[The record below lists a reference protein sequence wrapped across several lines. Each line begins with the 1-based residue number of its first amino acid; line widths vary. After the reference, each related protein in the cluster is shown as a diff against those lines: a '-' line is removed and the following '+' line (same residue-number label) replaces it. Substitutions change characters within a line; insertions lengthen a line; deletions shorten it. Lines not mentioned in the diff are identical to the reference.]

1 MLSQYTSKYIKLLSS
16 EVKLYEWA
24 KNNNP
29 VGYDLP
35 KLIGD
40 YIKEQR
46 FVKFCSS
53 ESLKDTFND
62 STVSSANNFCY
73 ELLDTEYW
81 NYRNIIYNWI
91 NSLSEDDRDKA
102 FIFLAKTVNRFA
114 LSKDTLPNDLSGY
127 RFGRGTASFI
137 SDFNSL
143 PLKEAF
149 LKTTSVSVNSIEK
162 SSWSSFANFDN
173 NRSFYSDHNRQ
184 FRDYSDKESFIKWYL
199 APSQSG
205 DVSIQ
210 KTPYSYT
217 QVGNTELK
225 DNGDSGVR
233 LAENIIYFE
242 NGYAKVSTEN
252 FEEFRDN
259 IEPLEKYALDIQEI
273 SNYSLID
280 INIDIMDCNYL
291 RARGL

>member
-81 NYRNIIYNWI
+81 NYRNIIYDWI

-114 LSKDTLPNDLSGY
+114 LSKDTLPNGLSGY

-173 NRSFYSDHNRQ
+173 NHSFYADHNSS
-184 FRDYSDKESFIKWYL
+184 FRRESGKEKFLKWFL
-199 APSQSG
+199 APT

-210 KTPYSYT
+210 VTPNSYT
-217 QVGNTELK
+217 QIGNPELV
-225 DNGDSGVR
+225 DNGDSGV
-233 LAENIIYFE
+233 
-242 NGYAKVSTEN
+242 
-252 FEEFRDN
+252 
-259 IEPLEKYALDIQEI
+259 
-273 SNYSLID
+273 SLK
-280 INIDIMDCNYL
+280 
-291 RARGL
+291 